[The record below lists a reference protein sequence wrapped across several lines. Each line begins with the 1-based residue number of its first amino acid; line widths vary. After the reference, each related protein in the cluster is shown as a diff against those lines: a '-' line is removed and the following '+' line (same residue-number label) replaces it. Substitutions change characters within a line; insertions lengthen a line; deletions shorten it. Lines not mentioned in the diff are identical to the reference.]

1 MNGQNREDVF
11 PGRLVDIIRAVRSP
25 HLTAL
30 PEQSILFLKY
40 STL

>member
-30 PEQSILFLKY
+30 PEKVYYF
-40 STL
+40 